1 MKTTIYLSQAMLI
14 GLSFIMHSFIGSPP
28 CESDEFVDGCAPALG
43 DFVFIKTFNV
53 NIDKPGSKTE
63 YSYVLSRDSEY
74 KIVVCDRNDPGKK
87 MIVNFYDRG
96 KKLIATNY
104 LKSNRKFYPT
114 INYKCAA
121 TGVYYVE
128 AYFEGDKSGCGIN
141 ILGFKK

>member
-1 MKTTIYLSQAMLI
+1 MKSILYFLKGILIVTLLSLF
-14 GLSFIMHSFIGSPP
+14 SFATNPP
-28 CESDEFVDGCAPALG
+28 CESDEFIDSCAPVLG

-53 NIDKPGSKTE
+53 NIVKPGNKTE

-74 KIVVCDRNDPGKK
+74 KIVVCDQNDPGKK
-87 MIVNFYDRG
+87 MIVNFYDRN
-96 KKLIATNY
+96 KKLIASNY
-104 LKSNRKFYPT
+104 LKATKKFYPT

-128 AYFEGDKSGCGIN
+128 AFFEGDKNGCGIN